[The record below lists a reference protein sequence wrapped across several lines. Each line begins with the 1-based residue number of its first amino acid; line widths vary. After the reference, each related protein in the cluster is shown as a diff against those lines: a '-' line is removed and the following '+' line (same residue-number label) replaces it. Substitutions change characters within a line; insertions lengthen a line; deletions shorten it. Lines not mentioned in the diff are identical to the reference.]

1 MDKFDKAVTASAKA
15 NDSGGFRGYAARFL
29 NIDRQGDIILPGA
42 FTKAVDEFMSDG
54 GLVLADH
61 VNKTSNV
68 IGTLLEAQEDKTGL
82 IVDVAFSATTAG
94 QDARQLLREK
104 AVKKMSIAFLA
115 KKPERYTEKQVLEL
129 WSKYNYK
136 PTQAQLKLAKG
147 GANVISEVA
156 EILEVSIV
164 AIPANP
170 EASIITVKSSDLNE
184 TPLSGETPQPDL
196 AALFER
202 AKAADWILLNS
213 PLKR

>member
-1 MDKFDKAVTASAKA
+1 MDKFEKATPASVKA
-15 NDSGGFRGYAARFL
+15 SDTGGFRGYAARFL
-29 NIDRQGDIILPGA
+29 NIDRQGDIIMPGA
-42 FTKAVDEFMSDG
+42 FAKAVAEFMSDG

-129 WSKYNYK
+129 WSKYNFK

-202 AKAADWILLNS
+202 AKAVDWILLNS

>member
-1 MDKFDKAVTASAKA
+1 MDKFDKAVSASAKA

-129 WSKYNYK
+129 WQRYNYK

-202 AKAADWILLNS
+202 AKAVDWILLNS

>member
-1 MDKFDKAVTASAKA
+1 MDKFEKAATASVKA
-15 NDSGGFRGYAARFL
+15 SDTGGFRGYAARYL

-42 FTKAVDEFMSDG
+42 FTKAVDEFMNDG

-61 VNKTSNV
+61 INKTSNV

-82 IVDVAFSATTAG
+82 LVDVAFSATSAG

-115 KKPERYTEKQVLEL
+115 KKPERYTEKQVLDL

-170 EASIITVKSSDLNE
+170 EASIIAVKSDGINE

-202 AKAADWILLNS
+202 AKAADWIVLNS

>member
-1 MDKFDKAVTASAKA
+1 MDKFEKATPASAKA
-15 NDSGGFRGYAARFL
+15 SDTGGFRGYAARYL

-42 FTKAVDEFMSDG
+42 FTKAVDVFMSDG

-61 VNKTSNV
+61 INKTSNV
-68 IGTLLEAQEDKTGL
+68 IGTLLDAQEDKTGL
-82 IVDVAFSATTAG
+82 IVDVAFSATSAG

-136 PTQAQLKLAKG
+136 PTQSQLKLAKG

-170 EASIITVKSSDLNE
+170 EASIIAVKSDSINE
-184 TPLSGETPQPDL
+184 TPAFGDVPQLDL

-202 AKAADWILLNS
+202 AKVADWILLKS